1 MLKVVNCWQAV
12 ASRQRDNEI
21 AIHGGR
27 AAGLGVCRPTNHLLR
42 RSVHLIAAGAHKE
55 VASAPKGSYMG
66 LGRHAVEA
74 ILREHQFRP
83 IRNDVVIIGRQTVY
97 FGVDEL
103 VQLLT
108 EFGID
113 PHDVNFSDIELDHET
128 VDRLPGFRECSLVS
142 DKGLFR
148 LLGCG
153 SVRALDHSAYEG
165 AEIIHDLRHLLPRQ
179 LHGIADFI
187 VDGSTLDN
195 IFTPETTLRNYC
207 DLLRPGGRLIAIN
220 AFSTHD
226 TPYVIMPPLWY
237 VDYFVVNRFVDCK
250 VYVIIYIDGRDNVF
264 YVDLDFLQRAR
275 REMGRFRSPHHMVT
289 LVFAEKGQNSTTH
302 LLPNQQ
308 DYRSSEE
315 WEVFCRNLSGIQ
327 KSQRPHLVRSHCT
340 QIVVDVIGGHRFV
353 DNDFVAH

>member
-1 MLKVVNCWQAV
+1 
-12 ASRQRDNEI
+12 
-21 AIHGGR
+21 
-27 AAGLGVCRPTNHLLR
+27 
-42 RSVHLIAAGAHKE
+42 
-55 VASAPKGSYMG
+55 MG
-66 LGRHAVEA
+66 LGRHGVEA
-74 ILREHQFRP
+74 ILREHVFRP
-83 IRNDVVIIGRQTVY
+83 IRNDVIVVGRQTVY
-97 FGVDEL
+97 FSVDEL
-103 VQLLT
+103 VQLLS

-113 PHDVNFSDIELDHET
+113 AHEVNLRHIELDHET
-128 VDRLPGFRECSLVS
+128 IDRLPGFRECSLVS

-237 VDYFVVNRFVDCK
+237 LDYFVVNRFVDCK
-250 VYVIIYIDGRDNVF
+250 IYVIVFIDGRDNVF
-264 YVDLDFLQRAR
+264 CLDLDFLQRVR
-275 REMGRFRSPHHMVT
+275 REMGRFRSPYHMVT
-289 LVFAEKGQNSTTH
+289 LAFAEKGQNSTTH
-302 LLPNQQ
+302 HLPNQQ

-315 WEVFCRNLSGIQ
+315 WEVFCRNLSEIQ
-327 KSQRPHLVRSHCT
+327 KSQRPHLARSHCT

-353 DNDFVAH
+353 NSDFVAH